1 MSNAKI
7 SIALEPIVQSTLFFL
22 DELVSEEQIMHVDCL
37 KIMDILSIIG
47 RLNNDIQGYK
57 VIYVSGIYKIKY
69 RY

>member
-1 MSNAKI
+1 MCNAKI

-22 DELVSEEQIMHVDCL
+22 DELVSEEQIMHEDCL

-57 VIYVSGIYKIKY
+57 VIYVSIIYNINY
-69 RY
+69 GY